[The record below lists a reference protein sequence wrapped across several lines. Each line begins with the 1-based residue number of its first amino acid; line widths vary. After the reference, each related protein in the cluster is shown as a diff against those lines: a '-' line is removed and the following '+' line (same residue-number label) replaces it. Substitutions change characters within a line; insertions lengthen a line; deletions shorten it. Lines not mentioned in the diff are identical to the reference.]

1 MRSSLSR
8 GVDMKVGGAVVEL
21 MMRSPGKGHLKVMVP
36 IGWAGPR
43 SGKLTTISLAEA
55 APTNERASEQQHKK
69 EGAALSSV
77 VSAQ

>member
-1 MRSSLSR
+1 
-8 GVDMKVGGAVVEL
+8 MKVGGAVVEL
-21 MMRSPGKGHLKVMVP
+21 MMRSPP
-36 IGWAGPR
+36 PR
-43 SGKLTTISLAEA
+43 EGSSQGYGANRVGRAAVGEVDHTISLAEA